1 MFIYNLCLTIGSSN
15 ATAFSI
21 DAPSLIEKNDDKE
34 KSYVNGKYLNY
45 NTHYKLYMTSRKDEV
60 RSFQS

>member
-21 DAPSLIEKNDDKE
+21 DAPSLIEKSDDKE

-45 NTHYKLYMTSRKDEV
+45 IHIINYT
-60 RSFQS
+60 